1 MIIRKTR
8 PEDILSVMEIYES
21 AREFMRSTGNSEQW
35 AGGYPPRELIEGDVR
50 DGHSYVAVDDGEIIG
65 TFFFKIG
72 ADPTYLRIDGGEW
85 INNEKYGV
93 IHRIAMKYQGR
104 GIASKIYDY
113 CYGIINN
120 LRIDTHKDNL
130 PMQHSLEKNGFS
142 RRGIIYILGGDE
154 RIAYQKTE

>member
-1 MIIRKTR
+1 
-8 PEDILSVMEIYES
+8 
-21 AREFMRSTGNSEQW
+21 
-35 AGGYPPRELIEGDVR
+35 
-50 DGHSYVAVDDGEIIG
+50 
-65 TFFFKIG
+65 
-72 ADPTYLRIDGGEW
+72 
-85 INNEKYGV
+85 
-93 IHRIAMKYQGR
+93 MKYQGR

-142 RRGIIYILGGDE
+142 HRGIIYILSGDE